1 MKKNKSFAGYINLK
15 PVNGVIFPSSIQNI
29 IMKDYVTSQLKGKFF
44 LSPTEVLQAKY
55 SITLNTLMSND
66 VKVRGIVMLSTFML
80 PRKLEERLT
89 IYSNSIKRKK
99 ELHFILDEMVF
110 KNKSDLEEIEN
121 QLIFRNNFFTKTRIK
136 LSNFEKSL
144 IKNYRNSF
152 V

>member
-80 PRKLEERLT
+80 PRKHDERLT
-89 IYSNSIKRKK
+89 VYSNSIKRKK
-99 ELHFILDEMVF
+99 ELHFILDEMVL
-110 KNKSDLEEIEN
+110 KNKTDLEEIEN
-121 QLIFRNNFFTKTRIK
+121 QLIFRNNFFTKTRLK

-144 IKNYRNSF
+144 IKNYQNSF

>member
-80 PRKLEERLT
+80 PRKLDERLT
-89 IYSNSIKRKK
+89 IYSNSP
-99 ELHFILDEMVF
+99 
-110 KNKSDLEEIEN
+110 
-121 QLIFRNNFFTKTRIK
+121 QLSPEWQLPLIV
-136 LSNFEKSL
+136 SL
-144 IKNYRNSF
+144 IRWLLDSLHAQT
-152 V
+152 

>member
-80 PRKLEERLT
+80 PRKHDERLT

-99 ELHFILDEMVF
+99 ELHFILDEMVL
-110 KNKSDLEEIEN
+110 KNKTDLEEIEN
-121 QLIFRNNFFTKTRIK
+121 QLIFRNNFFTKTRLK

-144 IKNYRNSF
+144 IKNYQNSF